1 MLMSLL
7 NKYRSMLRKS
17 AAQYPIGQY
26 PVPPEKI
33 KTQPHEAADAANKFR
48 HVLNAVTTAPS
59 TSPSM
64 RALQASYGIPGP
76 MFTGA
81 YFPPITSE
89 DPIVSAAYDDK
100 PINMKPTTEM
110 YSPMDLSPNNPFMSY
125 GPRK

>member
-1 MLMSLL
+1 MSLL

-26 PVPPEKI
+26 PVPPENLKI
-33 KTQPHEAADAANKFR
+33 QPHESVDAANKFR
-48 HVLNAVTTAPS
+48 HALNAATAAQFIG
-59 TSPSM
+59 PSM
-64 RALQASYGIPGP
+64 RNLQAAQGISSPF

-81 YFPPITSE
+81 HFPPITSE
-89 DPIVSAAYDDK
+89 DPIVSTAYGDK

-125 GPRK
+125 GPRQ